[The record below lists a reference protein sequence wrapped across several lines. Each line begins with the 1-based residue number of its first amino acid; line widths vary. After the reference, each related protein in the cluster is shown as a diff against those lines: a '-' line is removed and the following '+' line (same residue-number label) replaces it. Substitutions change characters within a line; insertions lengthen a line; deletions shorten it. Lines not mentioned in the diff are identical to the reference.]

1 VRAEKGEALS
11 WAAGAQRGL
20 CYAFVSFLYAMSKLR
35 VSVVQYLNT
44 APLVWGFTH
53 GPLQGKYELSFTVPS
68 LCAEALRAGTADVAI
83 LPSIELQRMQGM
95 VVLPGMAIACKT
107 CVRSLLVLAKGPIKQ
122 ARRIAL
128 DRSSRSTQALVRIL
142 CAEHWKI
149 SPEFIEAEPDAETML
164 REVDA
169 ALVIGDPALRISLAI
184 EGRAR
189 EDRPGELICRP
200 TDAGLRAAGVEA
212 LFVYDVSGEWRRLTG
227 LPSVLAFWAARREVA
242 TPEVVANF
250 VASRDY
256 GVARIAEISQEASRE
271 LGLPAASLEA
281 YLGENIDFSMDEEN
295 RCGLERY
302 FARSAAL
309 GLIPHAKPLEWA
321 PLAAG
326 VRAAK

>member
-1 VRAEKGEALS
+1 
-11 WAAGAQRGL
+11 
-20 CYAFVSFLYAMSKLR
+20 MSKLR

-95 VVLPGMAIACKT
+95 VVLPGMAIASKT
-107 CVRSLLVLAKGPIKQ
+107 CVRSLLVLAKGPIER

-169 ALVIGDPALRISLAI
+169 ALVIGDPALRISLVI

-189 EDRPGELICRP
+189 EDRPGELICRAAD
-200 TDAGLRAAGVEA
+200 TGLRATGVET
-212 LFVYDVSGEWRRLTG
+212 LCVYDVAGEWGRLTG
-227 LPSVLAFWAARREVA
+227 LPAVMAFWAARREVA

-256 GVARIAEISQEASRE
+256 GVAKIAEISQQASRE
-271 LGLPAASLEA
+271 LGLSAASLES
-281 YLGENIDFSMDEEN
+281 YLDENIDFSMDEEN
-295 RCGLERY
+295 RRGMEHY

-309 GLIPHAKPLEWA
+309 GLIPRANPIEWA